1 MKTLSYIAAISI
13 SLFAAI
19 SAQGQ
24 TIKKYEGKCKGP
36 NISYPFH
43 ITPVWSSELPIIGG
57 SGYYHYYEKDG
68 KRIWHG
74 RFHLEDF
81 RTVYEGVFTDGIPS
95 GTWSIKN
102 YDDSKPIIYNFK
114 EGLLDGPCKSDKV
127 TGQFSKGKT
136 NGHWTYTGTLGSLGL
151 SSYKENRYYD
161 NGVPDKEWK
170 VEYFDKH
177 GLTYSYSIL
186 FDKGEIVSYSEY
198 ENSSGD
204 TNLLYENK
212 NPINNILHID
222 ADTTVVQIG
231 EKQYVKYQDAYFIEE
246 TKTFDESYYKDIIY
260 NVQNGKTLL
269 NVLNVMY
276 NIDQN
281 INSVTATVYIDKTAE
296 ALELIAAEEK
306 RRQEE
311 EKLKQECETLQ
322 KQLDSIRIQ
331 INDECQIYKESYNKT
346 YGTLSGSTFVSKM
359 TLLNQWL
366 LRIEETA
373 MRNRKGEL
381 DAEMIVVRNHYLRQT
396 QYKAIKEKYSESD
409 MIECFNNARLL
420 LNLKPFELDNMITPN
435 IENLPE
441 MKRQYF
447 ELVNWSSQYESICEN
462 VIDRYYAEFT
472 TIDQDYCEAEII
484 DKVIRIM
491 NASCPKIRKNTK
503 KKMAEW
509 TRDQLEEYFLKLE
522 IE

>member
-1 MKTLSYIAAISI
+1 MR
-13 SLFAAI
+13 
-19 SAQGQ
+19 
-24 TIKKYEGKCKGP
+24 E
-36 NISYPFH
+36 
-43 ITPVWSSELPIIGG
+43 
-57 SGYYHYYEKDG
+57 SG
-68 KRIWHG
+68 
-74 RFHLEDF
+74 F
-81 RTVYEGVFTDGIPS
+81 RTEVPNYRDDGVFPSGHNTSIPS
-95 GTWSIKN
+95 IIFSYDERALKN
-102 YDDSKPIIYNFK
+102 HAPRD
-114 EGLLDGPCKSDKV
+114 
-127 TGQFSKGKT
+127 
-136 NGHWTYTGTLGSLGL
+136 
-151 SSYKENRYYD
+151 
-161 NGVPDKEWK
+161 
-170 VEYFDKH
+170 
-177 GLTYSYSIL
+177 IL
-186 FDKGEIVSYSEY
+186 
-198 ENSSGD
+198 
-204 TNLLYENK
+204 
-212 NPINNILHID
+212 
-222 ADTTVVQIG
+222 
-231 EKQYVKYQDAYFIEE
+231 
-246 TKTFDESYYKDIIY
+246 
-260 NVQNGKTLL
+260 
-269 NVLNVMY
+269 
-276 NIDQN
+276 
-281 INSVTATVYIDKTAE
+281 VTATVYIDKTAE

-366 LRIEETA
+366 VRIEETA

-396 QYKAIKEKYSESD
+396 HYKAIKEKYSESD

-420 LNLKPFELDNMITPN
+420 LNLKPFKFDKKITPN

-447 ELVNWSSQYESICEN
+447 ELVNWSSQYESRCEN

-491 NASCPKIRKNTK
+491 NVSSPKIRKNTK
-503 KKMAEW
+503 KKMSEW
-509 TRDQLEEYFLKLE
+509 SREQLEEYFLNLE